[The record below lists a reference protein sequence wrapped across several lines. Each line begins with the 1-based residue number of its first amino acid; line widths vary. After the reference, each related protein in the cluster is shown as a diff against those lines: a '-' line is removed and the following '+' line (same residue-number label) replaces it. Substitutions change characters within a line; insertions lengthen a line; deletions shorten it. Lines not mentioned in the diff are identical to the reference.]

1 MVNKKNV
8 FVDCSC
14 RPDCVDTLQDTQM
27 NKTSDCSCGPGCC
40 DASTD
45 MKAKNKRIIIDF
57 LYLDLSVC
65 TRCQGTD
72 TNLDEALAEVSKVL
86 EATGVEVI
94 LNKINVL
101 SEELARQHRFISSP
115 TIRVNGHDIQMD
127 AKESLCESCGDLC
140 GDEVDCRVWVYQGK
154 EYTIPPKAM
163 IIEAIL
169 KEVYGNESKDN
180 EEKEFILPE
189 NLKHFYESMKVNI
202 ESKQTKDSCC
212 SSSKK
217 EGCC

>member
-1 MVNKKNV
+1 MVNKKMV
-8 FVDCSC
+8 V
-14 RPDCVDTLQDTQM
+14 V
-27 NKTSDCSCGPGCC
+27 DCSCGPECC
-40 DASTD
+40 EASMD
-45 MKAKNKRIIIDF
+45 MKAENKRIIIDF

-72 TNLDEALAEVSKVL
+72 TNLDEALEEVSRVL

-115 TIRVNGHDIQMD
+115 TIRVNGHDIQID
-127 AKESLCESCGDLC
+127 AIESLCESCGDLC

-169 KEVYGNESKDN
+169 KEVYGNKSGDN
-180 EEKEFILPE
+180 EEKEFKLPE

-202 ESKQTKDSCC
+202 KRTQTKDSCC
-212 SSSKK
+212 SSSEK
-217 EGCC
+217 EGWC

>member
-1 MVNKKNV
+1 MVNKKKIS
-8 FVDCSC
+8 VDCSC
-14 RPDCVDTLQDTQM
+14 RPDCVDTFQDTQT

-45 MKAKNKRIIIDF
+45 MKAENKRIIIDF

-65 TRCQGTD
+65 IRCQGTD
-72 TNLDEALAEVSKVL
+72 TNLDEALEEVSKVL

-101 SEELARQHRFISSP
+101 SEELARQHKFISSP
-115 TIRVNGHDIQMD
+115 TIRVNGNDIQID

-169 KEVYGNESKDN
+169 KEVYGVR
-180 EEKEFILPE
+180 PG
-189 NLKHFYESMKVNI
+189 KVL
-202 ESKQTKDSCC
+202 
-212 SSSKK
+212 
-217 EGCC
+217 